1 MEARRQLSAVSSLLP
16 WALGIKCRLSGAR
29 GKHSLSHLA
38 GPHVVLG
45 GWEPVMGRSRGREGT
60 LETSSCL
67 WETPSPVVVD
77 GGLVDL
83 ANAAQGQRGH
93 FSGTIFFFSPT
104 IGVPGPCFLA
114 GYHKHIF
121 SQAWGMC
128 THMCVGTRVQVHVHV
143 YGHISKHKA
152 IPEDPAS
159 FLRLVETPW
168 PCFPG

>member
-16 WALGIKCRLSGAR
+16 WALGIKCKLSGAR
-29 GKHSLSHLA
+29 GKHLLSHLA

-93 FSGTIFFFSPT
+93 FSGTIFFFLQLLVSQ
-104 IGVPGPCFLA
+104 GPA
-114 GYHKHIF
+114 SWQGIIN
-121 SQAWGMC
+121 
-128 THMCVGTRVQVHVHV
+128 T
-143 YGHISKHKA
+143 
-152 IPEDPAS
+152 S
-159 FLRLVETPW
+159 FLRHGACVLTCVWEHVYRCTCICMGTSANTKP
-168 PCFPG
+168 PQKTQLAF